1 MRQLYFNFMKKNPS
15 QHHEYTKKNNLIFI
29 RKMEKLFKNN
39 PRNSAFSSVTNK
51 MPRSQFVRGLIPP
64 PSLSTSPFQFL
75 VVTPEVLQTGAA

>member
-1 MRQLYFNFMKKNPS
+1 MRQLYFNFMKKKTS

-51 MPRSQFVRGLIPP
+51 MPRS
-64 PSLSTSPFQFL
+64 
-75 VVTPEVLQTGAA
+75 